1 MKIKRLKKIIVGD
14 HDFDII
20 WEKDHSGGS
29 FNYEKREI
37 EIGTKNGELRAFGV
51 LIHELKEIIQVEQNT
66 RYERYDEDRSFE
78 FHYTHKEHTQLC
90 SMLAGL
96 LSQFLN

>member
-1 MKIKRLKKIIVGD
+1 MQIKRLKKIIVGD

-37 EIGTKNGELRAFGV
+37 KIGTKNWEIRTLGV
-51 LIHELKEIIQVEQNT
+51 LIHELKEIIQVEQCT
-66 RYERYDEDRSFE
+66 RYERWDENKDFE

-96 LSQFLN
+96 LSQFIN